1 MANDPA
7 RDLYDPP
14 KVGSEYEEDKFSEI
28 NPGEL
33 FRLFASNDAKIYRK
47 SSDNFAFDIK
57 EQVEIQ
63 FGPNEKVYVKS

>member
-1 MANDPA
+1 MENDPGQD
-7 RDLYDPP
+7 RYVPP
-14 KVGSEYEEDKFSEI
+14 AIGNEYEEDKFSEI

-63 FGPNEKVYVKS
+63 FGPNEKLYVKS